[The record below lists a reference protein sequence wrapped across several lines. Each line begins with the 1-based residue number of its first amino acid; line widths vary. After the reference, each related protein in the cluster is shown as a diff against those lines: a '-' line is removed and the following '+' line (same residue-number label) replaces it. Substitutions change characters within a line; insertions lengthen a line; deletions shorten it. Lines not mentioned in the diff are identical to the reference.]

1 MSTAIR
7 RHTEGHAHNDI
18 RRLAPDAR
26 ELLQCLEICR
36 NLTAIFLQ
44 QDIAGLKDMLCLHA
58 EEPTV
63 MDRRLKFRLSERGNC
78 LRRICTGKETARH
91 NVYPHIRALC
101 RENYG
106 NEQFKRRLEFKCRSR
121 VGIKFAENAKLLRF
135 DGFRYSH
142 ISSSVTSSAREFV
155 RRAQ

>member
-1 MSTAIR
+1 MGVDGNR

-58 EEPTV
+58 EEPAV
-63 MDRRLKFRLSERGNC
+63 MNRRLKFRLSERGNC

-106 NEQFKRRLEFKCRSR
+106 NEQFKRRAELQRRLGIR
-121 VGIKFAENAKLLRF
+121 VEPAEDAKLFCLY
-135 DGFRYSH
+135 GFCYSH
-142 ISSSVTSSAREFV
+142 ISSSVTS
-155 RRAQ
+155 